1 MAQTL
6 TLTFMSGSRDG
17 EVVHLETAGS
27 PPSISIGRV
36 APAELVIP
44 DDPDLSRR
52 HARIFWS
59 GSSWMLEDLGSSN
72 GTFIGEFQA
81 ARRLS
86 GPGAIKDGQI
96 FRVGL
101 TRLRLGSS
109 KDERPATAAAVA
121 NATRFAPAGIVNQG

>member
-1 MAQTL
+1 MPQTL

-17 EVVHLETAGS
+17 EVVQLATAGS
-27 PPSISIGRV
+27 PPSVSIGRT
-36 APAELVIP
+36 APCELVIS

-59 GSSWMLEDLGSSN
+59 GSSWMLQDLDSSN

-86 GPGAIKDGQI
+86 GSSSIKDGDI

-101 TRLRLGSS
+101 TRLRLGNA
-109 KDERPATAAAVA
+109 KDERLATAAATA
-121 NATRFAPAGIVNQG
+121 IAKAKRS

>member
-1 MAQTL
+1 MARTL

-27 PPSISIGRV
+27 PPSVSIGRV
-36 APAELVIP
+36 APSELVIS

-52 HARIFWS
+52 HARFFWN

-86 GPGAIKDGQI
+86 GPTAIKDSDI

-101 TRLRLGSS
+101 TRLRLGSV
-109 KDERPATAAAVA
+109 KDERRATAAAA
-121 NATRFAPAGIVNQG
+121 ASATRS